1 MEGIKP
7 STTILSK
14 AVAPQGAPTYPG
26 GSQLDSTRRDH
37 ALNVEPDSVKSLSP
51 VNYETL
57 QKYGEIRTSAEN
69 KIRRQFAEGKFPP
82 GIYKEDDSTI
92 YVLPSSLVTED
103 SVTAAMITDLAT
115 YAGAEVRQAP
125 WKPVK
130 LTEAFDEDIILGLWF
145 GMFSSTHLKRRRSK
159 QKYELG
165 RTASFALIVKNVY
178 ESDDLLGSAALI
190 KDNFYFGNNPSEMSP
205 KGKVPFWVKMKL
217 TSMYDDPAIGN
228 FVYGVLN
235 HAASQIGFSNLKD
248 DERDKAITE
257 NLVPVDQ
264 VIASCYPTV
273 TARRGR
279 QVISMSRRPNP
290 IRASPLFL
298 KEEMR
303 LLSSLTSSIF
313 TDLGA
318 FTQGYLDSI
327 FTHGFAFVKSEIK
340 RLINVRLETLQRF
353 AHVTKERLQA
363 IRKIVKKP
371 QLRKAGVVQ
380 DDVMSFLESI
390 PDPARKLVSELKHIT
405 GAATLTGCYS
415 YAFKRTPADSN
426 EAARILYI
434 RALEVYSEIK
444 GLAFSQ
450 TLVIP
455 KDSPEPSSIDYET
468 GVRALR
474 LVETRC
480 GAFSRNLKNVLHI
493 RSYKLFGR
501 TEQVKGLK
509 ENIMSG
515 LQTFLSLPQVTKTT
529 CVRMYFNHF
538 YNNEL
543 EYIDYIQAHLNDLQ
557 ELAVK
562 QLTLRDYEETDERVK
577 ALIVDLIKTL
587 GGGFRL
593 ESLAQ
598 GTRVMDSS

>member
-1 MEGIKP
+1 MEGKKP
-7 STTILSK
+7 STSILTK
-14 AVAPQGAPTYPG
+14 AVAPRGAPTYPS
-26 GSQLDSTRRDH
+26 GSSLDKTRQDL
-37 ALNVEPDSVKSLSP
+37 AFNTDPSSVKSLSL
-51 VNYETL
+51 VSLDTLKNYD
-57 QKYGEIRTSAEN
+57 KIRNSAESQ
-69 KIRRQFAEGKFPP
+69 IRRQFAEGKFPP
-82 GIYKEDDSTI
+82 GIYKEDGSTI

-103 SVTAAMITDLAT
+103 SITAAMITDLAK
-115 YAGAEVRQAP
+115 YAGAEVRHTP
-125 WKPVK
+125 WLPVK
-130 LTEAFDEDIILGLWF
+130 YTEAFDEDIIMGLWF

-178 ESDDLLGSAALI
+178 ESDDSLGSAALI
-190 KDNFYFGNNPSEMSP
+190 KDNFYFGNNPSEVSP
-205 KGKVPFWVKMKL
+205 KGKVPFWIKMKL
-217 TSMYDDPAIGN
+217 ISMFDNPAVGN
-228 FVYGVLN
+228 FVYGILN

-257 NLVPVDQ
+257 NLIPVDQ

-390 PDPARKLVSELKHIT
+390 PDPARKLVSELKHIV
-405 GAATLTGCYS
+405 GAASLTGCYS
-415 YAFKRTPADSN
+415 YAFKRTPVDSN
-426 EAARILYI
+426 EATQALYI
-434 RALEVYSEIK
+434 RALEVYTEVK

-455 KDSPEPSSIDYET
+455 KDSPEPTSVDYET
-468 GVRALR
+468 GIRSLR

-501 TEQVKGLK
+501 TEQILGLK
-509 ENIMSG
+509 ENIVSG
-515 LQTFLSLPQVTKTT
+515 LQTFMSLPQVTKTT

-543 EYIDYIQAHLNDLQ
+543 EYINYIQAHLNDLQ
-557 ELAVK
+557 ALAVK
-562 QLTLRDYEETDERVK
+562 QLTLRDYEESDNRVK
-577 ALIVDLIKTL
+577 ALIGRLKQTL
-587 GGGFRL
+587 EERFRV
-593 ESLAQ
+593 ETFFK
-598 GTRVMDSS
+598 GKEVEEK